1 MFYSFDGAIG
11 SKKKECYRQT
21 LWCDRL
27 FQLESVFQETTFVS
41 ETRKQTLKADND
53 EYDKFDKRWIF
64 EKGGQL

>member
-1 MFYSFDGAIG
+1 
-11 SKKKECYRQT
+11 
-21 LWCDRL
+21 
-27 FQLESVFQETTFVS
+27 LESVFQETTFVS